1 MTKAELKEQ
10 LDGLTEQQ
18 KQAEVNFHQIT
29 GAVAMTQQLLDKTE
43 EEEAKAKD
51 SEVKKSKK

>member
-10 LDGLTEQQ
+10 LDNLTEQQ

-43 EEEAKAKD
+43 EEESKAKD
-51 SEVKKSKK
+51 SEGKKSKK